1 MELICDSGKLTE
13 ERTGGFRAHADHI
26 LSRHSPVFRTEQLEA
41 RRAVVADCLY
51 RSSNLLHRNGTQ
63 AGHQTVTVVEDAE
76 RQVLAVVDVE
86 HEQLLLGNF
95 ADEINVRALVV
106 QVNMQSTVRPTL
118 SRFTAFTIS
127 SA

>member
-51 RSSNLLHRNGTQ
+51 RISNFLHRNGTQ
-63 AGHQTVTVVEDAE
+63 AGHQTVTVGTTMIYGLPICCATLQPKVNSSTSFS
-76 RQVLAVVDVE
+76 
-86 HEQLLLGNF
+86 HSSG
-95 ADEINVRALVV
+95 V
-106 QVNMQSTVRPTL
+106 QKRRTRSWCISTVT
-118 SRFTAFTIS
+118 
-127 SA
+127 